1 MSILTFQVIYNV
13 SVVHEGNILDYVQ
26 LCAQWNQ
33 YCYDNEIL
41 RIANLMPE
49 IETQEQKITYPV
61 FFNPYPPFETYLLP
75 IFFGGT
81 EFNEDE
87 VTSKKNSV
95 KFS

>member
-1 MSILTFQVIYNV
+1 
-13 SVVHEGNILDYVQ
+13 
-26 LCAQWNQ
+26 
-33 YCYDNEIL
+33 
-41 RIANLMPE
+41 MPE

-87 VTSKKNSV
+87 VTSKNNRQCDQTWPNSANV
-95 KFS
+95 ADFGVCAAGKI